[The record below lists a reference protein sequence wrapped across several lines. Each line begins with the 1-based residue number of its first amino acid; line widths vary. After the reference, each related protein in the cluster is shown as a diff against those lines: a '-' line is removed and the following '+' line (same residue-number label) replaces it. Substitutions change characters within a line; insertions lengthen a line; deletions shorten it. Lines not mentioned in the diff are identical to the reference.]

1 MNKNVFRLT
10 AILSFITLCML
21 FTAFVPGQAL
31 DSANSN
37 ALQETIV
44 PTIIV
49 PTVII
54 PDTGGDD
61 NSGLIAFFSG
71 WVFWTIL
78 ALILIVFLL
87 VAWRPPRSTHIHDR
101 HDHHDDI

>member
-1 MNKNVFRLT
+1 MNKNIFRLT

-31 DSANSN
+31 DSVDSV
-37 ALQETIV
+37 ALQETV
-44 PTIIV
+44 APTVIV

-61 NSGLIAFFSG
+61 NSDLIAFFSS

-78 ALILIVFLL
+78 GLILIVFLL
-87 VAWRPPRSTHIHDR
+87 VAWRSPRSTHVHER

>member
-37 ALQETIV
+37 ALQETVV
-44 PTIIV
+44 PTVIV

-61 NSGLIAFFSG
+61 NSDLIAFFSS

-78 ALILIVFLL
+78 GLILIVFLL
-87 VAWRPPRSTHIHDR
+87 VAWRPPRSTHSHDR
-101 HDHHDDI
+101 HDHYDDI